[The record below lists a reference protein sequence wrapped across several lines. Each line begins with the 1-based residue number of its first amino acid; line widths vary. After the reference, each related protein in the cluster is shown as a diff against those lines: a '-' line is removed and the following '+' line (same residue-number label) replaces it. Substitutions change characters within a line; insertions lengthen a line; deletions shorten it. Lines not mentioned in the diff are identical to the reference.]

1 MSAGNRKVALVT
13 GSSGGIGKAICLAL
27 AQSGTEIAAHYNT
40 GEAAVQELA
49 ELVRGVGSRCL
60 TVKADIVKEAEV
72 KDMMRKVITE
82 FGRIDML
89 INCAAV
95 FHDATIAKMPL
106 DYWNEVLSVNLT
118 GTFNCTK
125 EVIPLMR
132 QNNFGRIVNISSVV
146 GQTGVFGASN
156 YAASKAG
163 LFGFTK
169 SAARELVR
177 YGVTVNALALG
188 YINTGMLLKLSPE
201 LRDTILKQI
210 PIGRFGEP
218 EEVAAAVLFLCSEKA
233 GYITGQ
239 VIGINGGYY
248 M

>member
-1 MSAGNRKVALVT
+1 MSPGKVALVT
-13 GSSGGIGKAICLAL
+13 GSSGGIGNAVSLAL
-27 AQSGTEIAAHYNT
+27 AQAGADIVAHYNRS
-40 GEAAVQELA
+40 ESVVA
-49 ELVRGVGSRCL
+49 ELVKSVEALGRKCL
-60 TVKADIVKEAEV
+60 PVKADITKENEV
-72 KDMMRKVITE
+72 RDMVQKAVA
-82 FGRIDML
+82 GLGKIDIL
-89 INCAAV
+89 VNCAAV

-106 DYWNEVLSVNLT
+106 EVWNEVLTVNLT

-125 EVIPLMR
+125 EVIPVMR

-169 SAARELVR
+169 SAARETVR
-177 YGVTVNALALG
+177 YGITVNALSLG
-188 YINTGMLLKLSPE
+188 YINTGMLLKLTPE
-201 LRDTILKQI
+201 LQESIRKQI
-210 PIGRFGEP
+210 PAGRFGDP
-218 EEVAAAVLFLCSEKA
+218 EEVAATVVFLCSEKA

-239 VIGINGGYY
+239 VLGINGGYY

>member
-1 MSAGNRKVALVT
+1 MSTSKVALVT
-13 GSSGGIGKAICLAL
+13 GSSGGIGKAVALAL
-27 AQSGTEIAAHYNT
+27 AQAGVDIVAHYHRS
-40 GEAAVQELA
+40 ESAVAELA
-49 ELVRGVGSRCL
+49 KSVQGLDKKCL
-60 TVKADIVKEAEV
+60 LAKADITKENEV
-72 KDMMRKVITE
+72 REMLLKAIDE
-82 FGRIDML
+82 FGRLDIL
-89 INCAAV
+89 VNCAAV

-106 DYWNEVLSVNLT
+106 DVWNEVLSVNLT

-125 EVIPLMR
+125 EVIPIMR
-132 QNNFGRIVNISSVV
+132 QNNFGRIVNVSSVV

-169 SAARELVR
+169 SAARELVK
-177 YGVTVNALALG
+177 YGITVNSIALG
-188 YINTGMLLKLSPE
+188 YIDTGMLLKLTP
-201 LRDTILKQI
+201 DMQANILKQI
-210 PIGRFGEP
+210 PIGRFGQP
-218 EEVAAAVLFLCSEKA
+218 DEVAAAVVFLCSEKA